1 MKITGATLLSV
12 EEARQLD
19 KEILKASDNWWWLRS
34 PSIYD
39 KYYNQAA
46 CVIGGDGCVYDD
58 GLVEISVGVRPALC
72 ISNLSSSDLKIG
84 DKFTFGDRNF
94 IIISDKYALCDEVI
108 GRCAFRKDWEAKDA
122 NSYEASDVKVFV
134 DQWFDRTKEFEMERA
149 KEDNLNKARQLWD
162 ELADVPIDPETE
174 CIESDWKQ
182 FPAGTHREEIWHW
195 FEDTF
200 DVSVA
205 EDLMYTCE
213 EPER

>member
-1 MKITGATLLSV
+1 MEIIGATLLSL
-12 EEARQLD
+12 EEAKQLD
-19 KEILKASDNWWWLRS
+19 KEILKASGNWWWLRS

-46 CVIGGDGCVYDD
+46 CAHGDNGYVYV
-58 GLVEISVGVRPALC
+58 LVELSVGVRPALC
-72 ISNLSSSDLKIG
+72 ISNLSSSNLQIG
-84 DKFTFGDRNF
+84 DKFEFGGRNF
-94 IIISDKYALCDEVI
+94 TVISDKYALCDEVI

-134 DQWFDRTKEFEMERA
+134 DQWFDRTKELEAERA

-205 EDLMYTCE
+205 EDLMYACE